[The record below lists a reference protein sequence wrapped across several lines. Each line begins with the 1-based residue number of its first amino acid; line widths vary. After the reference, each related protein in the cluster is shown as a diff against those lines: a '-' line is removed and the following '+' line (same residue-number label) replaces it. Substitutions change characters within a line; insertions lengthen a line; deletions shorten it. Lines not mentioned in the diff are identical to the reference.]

1 MITAGRFRLA
11 MATLAIRTANAFVDG
26 TGASDGSPA
35 STPDGTASKDKS
47 RYTIFNPVP
56 GDLMRELTPDRPDKT
71 ESPYT
76 VDAGHFQLEMD
87 FANFTSDESNGVRTR
102 AWNVAPFNVKI
113 GLFNRVD
120 LQFIFDDYFWVR
132 TNDRVTRTTTIQSGV
147 GDFTPRLKINLW
159 GDDGGSTALGFLPF
173 VKFPT
178 NTDQLGNNS
187 VEGGALFP
195 FAAKL
200 PAGFDMGMETG
211 VRFLRN
217 EVGRSYHEEFVN
229 SVTFGHALIGKLDG
243 YLEFFSSVS
252 TESGSQWVGT
262 IDFGLTY
269 PIAENVQLDC
279 GCNAGVT
286 RSADDLNAFTGITV
300 RF

>member
-1 MITAGRFRLA
+1 MTAARRFGLTLSALA
-11 MATLAIRTANAFVDG
+11 VPSIYAF
-26 TGASDGSPA
+26 ADGSGVSESSVA
-35 STPDGTASKDKS
+35 STPKQAVSNDKS
-47 RYTIFNPVP
+47 HYTIFDPVP

-87 FANFTSDESNGVRTR
+87 FANLTVDDLNGVRTR

-113 GLFNRVD
+113 GLLNNVD
-120 LQFIFDDYFWVR
+120 LQFVFDDYLWVR
-132 TNDRVTRTTTIQSGV
+132 THDRVTRTTMTQSGV
-147 GDFTPRLKINLW
+147 GDFTPGLKINVW
-159 GDDGGSTALGFLPF
+159 GNDGGATALGFPPF
-173 VKFPT
+173 VKLPT
-178 NTDQLGNNS
+178 NSDQLGNNS

-211 VRFLRN
+211 LRFLRN
-217 EVGRSYHEEFVN
+217 QVGRSYHEEFVQ
-229 SVTFGHALIGKLDG
+229 SVTFGDTLIRKLEG

-252 TESGSQWVGT
+252 TERGSGWIGT
-262 IDFGLTY
+262 VDFGLTY
-269 PIAENVQLDC
+269 AIAENVQLGC
-279 GCNAGVT
+279 GCNACVT
-286 RSADDLNAFTGITV
+286 RSAGDLNVFSGITV